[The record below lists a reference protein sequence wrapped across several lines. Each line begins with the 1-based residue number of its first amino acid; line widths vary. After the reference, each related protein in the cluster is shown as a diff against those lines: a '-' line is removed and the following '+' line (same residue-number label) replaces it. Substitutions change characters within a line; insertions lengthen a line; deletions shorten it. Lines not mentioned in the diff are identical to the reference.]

1 MYRKVYMQV
10 SNHMLPECLL
20 ITLFCK
26 KNVLLLLQPLFP
38 LQKELPQYTNIFMQI
53 VFQKVI
59 ILPTRVSYM
68 NMGSEDLHTK

>member
-1 MYRKVYMQV
+1 
-10 SNHMLPECLL
+10 
-20 ITLFCK
+20 LFCK